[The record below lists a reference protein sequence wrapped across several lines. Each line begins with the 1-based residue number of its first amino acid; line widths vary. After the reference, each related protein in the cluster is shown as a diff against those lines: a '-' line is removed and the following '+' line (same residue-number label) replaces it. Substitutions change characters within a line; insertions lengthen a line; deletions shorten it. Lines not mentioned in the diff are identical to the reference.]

1 MFTEV
6 TPEMILEA
14 YRQGIFPMADTADSS
29 FFHFYRPDQRG
40 LLPIKDLHI
49 PKSLQ
54 KSLNKRPYNIRFDT
68 AFSDVIDG
76 CAKTNKTGERD
87 NTWINPLIRDV
98 FIELHEMGYAHS
110 VEAWNFK
117 DELVGGLYG
126 LSIGAVFCG
135 ESMFSTA
142 TDASKI
148 ALVHLCQHLAEKEF
162 TVLDTQFINDHLKQ
176 FGAYEMPQEEYET
189 LIQIE
194 MNKNV
199 SF

>member
-1 MFTEV
+1 
-6 TPEMILEA
+6 MILEA
-14 YRQGIFPMADTADSS
+14 YRQGIFPMADSATSK
-29 FFHFYRPDQRG
+29 FFHFYRPEQRG
-40 LLPIKDLHI
+40 LLPIKNLHI
-49 PKSLQ
+49 SKSLQ
-54 KSLNKRPYNIRFDT
+54 KSLNKKKYNIRFDT
-68 AFSDVIDG
+68 AFSDVIDN

-98 FIELHEMGYAHS
+98 FIKLHTLGHAHS
-110 VEAWNFK
+110 VEAWSLQ

-135 ESMFSTA
+135 ESMFSTK

-148 ALVHLCQHLAEKEF
+148 ALVHLCAHLNQQGF
-162 TVLDTQFINDHLKQ
+162 TVLDTQYFNDHLKQ
-176 FGAYEMPQEEYET
+176 FGAYEMPQEEYEA

-194 MNKNV
+194 MNKSI